1 MEVALIPAQQ
11 EEPVTAY
18 PSWTPAPR
26 PGIIPLQP
34 LTFGTILGRSFS
46 ALRHNPKVLLGFA
59 MIVQTLAYLVVTI
72 AISGI
77 AFASFSRL
85 DTVPAGTDEWD
96 AVLTGSITLTALSG
110 LVLGLLAGAV
120 GVLVQAVVISDVLHA
135 AVAEKMTLRMLWR
148 RVRPVA
154 WRLIGYTILLS
165 LAIGVV
171 VIVVGG
177 LIAVLAVAVPA
188 AAVVLGI
195 LVILAAIPISLWL
208 AVKLLL
214 VPAVII
220 VEHTSLG
227 AALSRSWRL
236 SRGRFWVILG
246 ILVLVS
252 LVFGVIA
259 QVVSIPFSFL
269 ASALS
274 VVIAPTG
281 EESTA
286 AIIGII
292 ATLGLT
298 QIVTLLIQSV
308 AVIVQSTAAGLVYID
323 CRMRHEGLDLD
334 LLEYVDRRDAGAADL
349 PDPYVVHIGR
359 AIAPRWPAAS
369 AQPAPFAPPPGYTI
383 TPPPPAQA
391 PPAAPVPP
399 PAPADGPSSAPRTG
413 PDDDQTT
420 WATPR

>member
-1 MEVALIPAQQ
+1 
-11 EEPVTAY
+11 VTAY

-59 MIVQTLAYLVVTI
+59 MVVQTIAYLVVTI
-72 AISGI
+72 AISAV

-135 AVAEKMTLRMLWR
+135 AVAEKMTLRMLWQ

-165 LAIGVV
+165 LAIGVI
-171 VIVVGG
+171 VIIVGG

-188 AAVVLGI
+188 AAVILGI
-195 LVILAAIPISLWL
+195 LVILAAIPLSLWL
-208 AVKLLL
+208 SVKLLL
-214 VPAVII
+214 VPAVLI

-227 AALSRSWRL
+227 AALGRSWRL

-246 ILVLVS
+246 IIVLVS
-252 LVFGVIA
+252 LVFGAVA

-269 ASALS
+269 ASALTT
-274 VVIAPTG
+274 VIAPTG
-281 EESTA
+281 DESAA
-286 AIIGII
+286 AIIGIV

-334 LLEYVDRRDAGAADL
+334 LLEHVDRRDAGEAGL
-349 PDPYVVHIGR
+349 PDPYLVHIGR
-359 AIAPRWPAAS
+359 AVQPRWPAAY
-369 AQPAPFAPPPGYTI
+369 AQPAPFAPPPGYVMTPQSAAVPTSASPTPATPTADPASS
-383 TPPPPAQA
+383 TPPA
-391 PPAAPVPP
+391 
-399 PAPADGPSSAPRTG
+399 G

-420 WATPR
+420 WAMPR

>member
-1 MEVALIPAQQ
+1 M
-11 EEPVTAY
+11 TAY

-59 MIVQTLAYLVVTI
+59 MVVQTVAYLVVTI

-135 AVAEKMTLRMLWR
+135 AVAEKMTLRMLWQ

-165 LAIGVV
+165 LAIGVI
-171 VIVVGG
+171 VIIVGG

-188 AAVVLGI
+188 AAVILGI
-195 LVILAAIPISLWL
+195 LVILAAIPLSLWL

-214 VPAVII
+214 VPAVLI

-227 AALSRSWRL
+227 AALGRSWRL

-252 LVFGVIA
+252 LVFGAVA

-269 ASALS
+269 ASALTT
-274 VVIAPTG
+274 VIAPTG
-281 EESTA
+281 DESAA
-286 AIIGII
+286 AIIGIV

-334 LLEYVDRRDAGAADL
+334 LLEYVDRRDAGATDL
-349 PDPYVVHIGR
+349 PDPYVVHVGR
-359 AIAPRWPAAS
+359 AAQPRWPTAYG
-369 AQPAPFAPPPGYTI
+369 QPAPFAPPPGYTI
-383 TPPPPAQA
+383 APPPAAEQTSASPAAAPPPPDQS
-391 PPAAPVPP
+391 P
-399 PAPADGPSSAPRTG
+399 PAPTAG

-420 WATPR
+420 WAMPR

>member
-1 MEVALIPAQQ
+1 M
-11 EEPVTAY
+11 TAY

-59 MIVQTLAYLVVTI
+59 MVVQTVAYLVVTI

-135 AVAEKMTLRMLWR
+135 AVAEKMTLRMLWQ

-165 LAIGVV
+165 LAIGVI
-171 VIVVGG
+171 VIIVGG

-188 AAVVLGI
+188 AAVILGI
-195 LVILAAIPISLWL
+195 LVILAAIPLSLWL

-214 VPAVII
+214 VPAVLI

-227 AALSRSWRL
+227 AALGRSWRL

-252 LVFGVIA
+252 LVFGAVA

-269 ASALS
+269 ASALTT
-274 VVIAPTG
+274 VIAPTG
-281 EESTA
+281 DESAA
-286 AIIGII
+286 AIIGIV

-334 LLEYVDRRDAGAADL
+334 LLEYVDRRDAGDTDL
-349 PDPYVVHIGR
+349 PDPYVVHVGR
-359 AIAPRWPAAS
+359 AAQPRWPTAYG
-369 AQPAPFAPPPGYTI
+369 QPAPFAPPPGYTI
-383 TPPPPAQA
+383 
-391 PPAAPVPP
+391 VPP
-399 PAPADGPSSAPRTG
+399 PAAEQTSASPAAAPPAPDQSPPAPTAG

-420 WATPR
+420 WAMPR

>member
-1 MEVALIPAQQ
+1 M
-11 EEPVTAY
+11 TAY

-59 MIVQTLAYLVVTI
+59 MVVQTVAYLVVTI

-135 AVAEKMTLRMLWR
+135 AVAEKMTLRMLWQ

-165 LAIGVV
+165 LAIGVI
-171 VIVVGG
+171 VIIVGG

-188 AAVVLGI
+188 AAVILGI

-214 VPAVII
+214 VPAVLI

-227 AALSRSWRL
+227 AALGRSWRL

-252 LVFGVIA
+252 LVFGAVA

-269 ASALS
+269 ASALTT
-274 VVIAPTG
+274 VIAPTG
-281 EESTA
+281 DESAA
-286 AIIGII
+286 AIIGIV

-334 LLEYVDRRDAGAADL
+334 LLEYVDRRDAGATDL
-349 PDPYVVHIGR
+349 PDPYVVHVGR
-359 AIAPRWPAAS
+359 AAQPRWPTAYG
-369 AQPAPFAPPPGYTI
+369 QPAPFAPPPGYTI
-383 TPPPPAQA
+383 
-391 PPAAPVPP
+391 VPP
-399 PAPADGPSSAPRTG
+399 PAAEQTSASPAAVPPAPDQSPPAPTAG

-420 WATPR
+420 WAMPR

>member
-1 MEVALIPAQQ
+1 M
-11 EEPVTAY
+11 TAY

-59 MIVQTLAYLVVTI
+59 MVVQTVAYLVVTV

-135 AVAEKMTLRMLWR
+135 AVAEKMTLRMLWQ

-165 LAIGVV
+165 LAIGVI
-171 VIVVGG
+171 VIIVGG

-188 AAVVLGI
+188 AAVILGI
-195 LVILAAIPISLWL
+195 LVILAAIPLSLWL

-214 VPAVII
+214 VPAVLI

-227 AALSRSWRL
+227 AALGRSWRL

-252 LVFGVIA
+252 LVFGAVA

-269 ASALS
+269 ASALTT
-274 VVIAPTG
+274 VIAPTG
-281 EESTA
+281 DESAA
-286 AIIGII
+286 AIIGIV

-334 LLEYVDRRDAGAADL
+334 LLEYVDRRDAGDTDL
-349 PDPYVVHIGR
+349 PDPYVVHVGR
-359 AIAPRWPAAS
+359 AAQPRWPTAYG
-369 AQPAPFAPPPGYTI
+369 QPAPFTPPPGYTI
-383 TPPPPAQA
+383 
-391 PPAAPVPP
+391 VPP
-399 PAPADGPSSAPRTG
+399 PAAEQTSASPAAAPPAPDQSPPAPTAG

-420 WATPR
+420 WAMPR

>member
-1 MEVALIPAQQ
+1 M
-11 EEPVTAY
+11 TAY

-59 MIVQTLAYLVVTI
+59 MVVQTIAYLVVTI
-72 AISGI
+72 AISAV

-135 AVAEKMTLRMLWR
+135 AVAEKMTLRMLWQ

-165 LAIGVV
+165 LAIGVI
-171 VIVVGG
+171 VIIVGG

-188 AAVVLGI
+188 AAVILGI
-195 LVILAAIPISLWL
+195 LVILAAIPLSLWL
-208 AVKLLL
+208 SVKLLL
-214 VPAVII
+214 VPAVLI

-227 AALSRSWRL
+227 AALGRSWRL

-246 ILVLVS
+246 IIVLVS
-252 LVFGVIA
+252 LVFGAVA

-269 ASALS
+269 ASALTT
-274 VVIAPTG
+274 VIAPTG
-281 EESTA
+281 DESAA
-286 AIIGII
+286 AIIGIV

-334 LLEYVDRRDAGAADL
+334 LLEHVDRRDAGEAGL
-349 PDPYVVHIGR
+349 PDPYLVHIGR
-359 AIAPRWPAAS
+359 AVQPRWPAAY
-369 AQPAPFAPPPGYTI
+369 AQPAPFAPPPGYVMTPQSAAVPTSASPTPATPTADPASS
-383 TPPPPAQA
+383 TPPA
-391 PPAAPVPP
+391 
-399 PAPADGPSSAPRTG
+399 G

-420 WATPR
+420 WAMPR

>member
-1 MEVALIPAQQ
+1 M
-11 EEPVTAY
+11 TAY

-59 MIVQTLAYLVVTI
+59 MVVQTIAYLVVTI
-72 AISGI
+72 AISGV

-135 AVAEKMTLRMLWR
+135 AVAEKMTLRMLWQR
-148 RVRPVA
+148 IRPVA
-154 WRLIGYTILLS
+154 WRLVGYTILLS
-165 LAIGVV
+165 LAIGVI
-171 VIVVGG
+171 VIIVGG

-188 AAVVLGI
+188 AAVILGI
-195 LVILAAIPISLWL
+195 LVILAAIPLSLWL
-208 AVKLLL
+208 SVKLLL
-214 VPAVII
+214 VPAVLI

-227 AALSRSWRL
+227 AALGRSWRL

-252 LVFGVIA
+252 LVFGAVA

-269 ASALS
+269 ASALTT
-274 VVIAPTG
+274 VIAPTG
-281 EESTA
+281 DESAA
-286 AIIGII
+286 AIIGIV

-334 LLEYVDRRDAGAADL
+334 LLEYVDRRDAGEAGL
-349 PDPYVVHIGR
+349 PDPYVVHVGR
-359 AIAPRWPAAS
+359 TVQPRWPAAY

-383 TPPPPAQA
+383 APATTAEPTSA
-391 PPAAPVPP
+391 PPAPVQP
-399 PAPADGPSSAPRTG
+399 PADPSSSTPPAG

-420 WATPR
+420 WAMPR

>member
-1 MEVALIPAQQ
+1 M
-11 EEPVTAY
+11 TAY

-59 MIVQTLAYLVVTI
+59 MVVQTVAYLVVTI

-135 AVAEKMTLRMLWR
+135 AVAEKMTLRMLWQ

-165 LAIGVV
+165 LAIGVI
-171 VIVVGG
+171 VIIVGG

-188 AAVVLGI
+188 AAVILGI

-214 VPAVII
+214 VPAVLI

-227 AALSRSWRL
+227 AALGRSWRL

-252 LVFGVIA
+252 LVFGAVA

-269 ASALS
+269 ASALTT
-274 VVIAPTG
+274 VIAPTG
-281 EESTA
+281 DESAA
-286 AIIGII
+286 AIIGIV

-334 LLEYVDRRDAGAADL
+334 LLEYVDRRDAGNTDL
-349 PDPYVVHIGR
+349 PDPYVVHVGR
-359 AIAPRWPAAS
+359 AAQPRWPTAYG
-369 AQPAPFAPPPGYTI
+369 QPAPFAPPPGYTI
-383 TPPPPAQA
+383 
-391 PPAAPVPP
+391 VPP
-399 PAPADGPSSAPRTG
+399 PAAEQTSASPAAVPPAPDQSPPAPTAG

-420 WATPR
+420 WAMPR

>member
-1 MEVALIPAQQ
+1 
-11 EEPVTAY
+11 VTAY

-59 MIVQTLAYLVVTI
+59 MVVQTVAYLVVTI

-135 AVAEKMTLRMLWR
+135 AVAEKMTLRMLWQ

-165 LAIGVV
+165 LAIGVI
-171 VIVVGG
+171 VIIVGG

-188 AAVVLGI
+188 AAVILGI
-195 LVILAAIPISLWL
+195 LVILAAIPLSLWL

-214 VPAVII
+214 VPAVLI

-227 AALSRSWRL
+227 AALGRSWRL

-252 LVFGVIA
+252 LVFGAVA

-269 ASALS
+269 ASALTT
-274 VVIAPTG
+274 VIAPTG
-281 EESTA
+281 DESAA
-286 AIIGII
+286 AIIGIV

-334 LLEYVDRRDAGAADL
+334 LLEYVDRRDAGDTDL
-349 PDPYVVHIGR
+349 PDPYVVHVGR
-359 AIAPRWPAAS
+359 AAQPRWPTAYG
-369 AQPAPFAPPPGYTI
+369 QPAPFAPPPGYTI
-383 TPPPPAQA
+383 
-391 PPAAPVPP
+391 VPP
-399 PAPADGPSSAPRTG
+399 PAAEQTSASPAAVPPAPDQSPPAPTAG

-420 WATPR
+420 WAMPR

>member
-1 MEVALIPAQQ
+1 M
-11 EEPVTAY
+11 TAY

-59 MIVQTLAYLVVTI
+59 MVVQTVAYLVVTI

-135 AVAEKMTLRMLWR
+135 AVAEKMTLRMLWQ

-165 LAIGVV
+165 LVIGVI
-171 VIVVGG
+171 VIIVGG

-188 AAVVLGI
+188 AAVILGI
-195 LVILAAIPISLWL
+195 LVILAAIPLSLWL

-214 VPAVII
+214 VPAVLI

-227 AALSRSWRL
+227 AALGRSWRL

-252 LVFGVIA
+252 LVFGAVA

-269 ASALS
+269 ASALTT
-274 VVIAPTG
+274 VIAPTG
-281 EESTA
+281 DESAA
-286 AIIGII
+286 AIIGIV

-334 LLEYVDRRDAGAADL
+334 LLEYVDRRDAGDTDL
-349 PDPYVVHIGR
+349 PDPYVVHVGR
-359 AIAPRWPAAS
+359 AAQPRWPTAYG
-369 AQPAPFAPPPGYTI
+369 QPAPFAPPPGYTI
-383 TPPPPAQA
+383 VPPPAAEQTSASPAAVPPAPDQA
-391 PPAAPVPP
+391 PPAPTA
-399 PAPADGPSSAPRTG
+399 G

-420 WATPR
+420 WAMPR

>member
-1 MEVALIPAQQ
+1 M
-11 EEPVTAY
+11 TAY

-59 MIVQTLAYLVVTI
+59 MVVQTVAYLVVTI

-135 AVAEKMTLRMLWR
+135 AVAEKMTLRMLWQ

-165 LAIGVV
+165 LAIGVI
-171 VIVVGG
+171 VIIVGG

-188 AAVVLGI
+188 AAVILGI
-195 LVILAAIPISLWL
+195 LVILAAIPLSLWL

-214 VPAVII
+214 VPAVLI

-227 AALSRSWRL
+227 AALGRSWRL

-252 LVFGVIA
+252 LVFGAVA

-269 ASALS
+269 ASALTT
-274 VVIAPTG
+274 VIAPTG
-281 EESTA
+281 DESAA
-286 AIIGII
+286 AIIGIV

-323 CRMRHEGLDLD
+323 CRMRHEGLDLA
-334 LLEYVDRRDAGAADL
+334 LLEYVDRRDAGATDL
-349 PDPYVVHIGR
+349 PDPYVVHVGR
-359 AIAPRWPAAS
+359 AAQPRWPTAYG
-369 AQPAPFAPPPGYTI
+369 QPAPFAPPPGYTI
-383 TPPPPAQA
+383 
-391 PPAAPVPP
+391 VPP
-399 PAPADGPSSAPRTG
+399 PAAEQTSASPAAVPPAPDQSPPAPTAG

-420 WATPR
+420 WAMPR

>member
-1 MEVALIPAQQ
+1 M
-11 EEPVTAY
+11 TAY

-59 MIVQTLAYLVVTI
+59 MVVQTVAYLVVTI

-135 AVAEKMTLRMLWR
+135 AVAEKMTLRMLWQ

-165 LAIGVV
+165 LAIGVI
-171 VIVVGG
+171 VIIVGG

-188 AAVVLGI
+188 AAVILGI
-195 LVILAAIPISLWL
+195 LVILAAIPLSLWL

-214 VPAVII
+214 VPAVLI

-227 AALSRSWRL
+227 AALGRSWRL

-252 LVFGVIA
+252 LVFGAVA

-269 ASALS
+269 ASALTT
-274 VVIAPTG
+274 VIAPTG
-281 EESTA
+281 DESAA
-286 AIIGII
+286 AIIGVV

-334 LLEYVDRRDAGAADL
+334 LLEYVDRRDAGATDL
-349 PDPYVVHIGR
+349 PDPYVVHVGR
-359 AIAPRWPAAS
+359 AAQPRWPTAYG
-369 AQPAPFAPPPGYTI
+369 QPAPFAPPPGYTI
-383 TPPPPAQA
+383 
-391 PPAAPVPP
+391 VPP
-399 PAPADGPSSAPRTG
+399 PAAEQTSASPAAVPPAPDQSPPAPTAG

-420 WATPR
+420 WAMPR

>member
-1 MEVALIPAQQ
+1 M
-11 EEPVTAY
+11 TAY

-59 MIVQTLAYLVVTI
+59 MVVQTIAYLVVTI
-72 AISGI
+72 AISAV
-77 AFASFSRL
+77 AFATFSRL

-120 GVLVQAVVISDVLHA
+120 GVLVQAVVISDVLYA
-135 AVAEKMTLRMLWR
+135 AVAEKMTLRMLWQ

-165 LAIGVV
+165 LAIGVI
-171 VIVVGG
+171 VIIVGG

-188 AAVVLGI
+188 AAVILGI
-195 LVILAAIPISLWL
+195 LVILAAIPLSLWL
-208 AVKLLL
+208 SVKLLL
-214 VPAVII
+214 VPAVLI
-220 VEHTSLG
+220 VEHTTLG
-227 AALSRSWRL
+227 AALGRSWRL

-252 LVFGVIA
+252 LVFGAVA

-269 ASALS
+269 ASALTT
-274 VVIAPTG
+274 VIAPTG
-281 EESTA
+281 DESAA
-286 AIIGII
+286 AIIGIV

-334 LLEYVDRRDAGAADL
+334 LLEYVDRRDAGEAGL
-349 PDPYVVHIGR
+349 PDPYVVHVGR
-359 AIAPRWPAAS
+359 AVQPRWPAAY
-369 AQPAPFAPPPGYTI
+369 APPAPFAPPPGYAMA
-383 TPPPPAQA
+383 PATTA
-391 PPAAPVPP
+391 EPTSA
-399 PAPADGPSSAPRTG
+399 PAPATPTADPVSSTPPAG

-420 WATPR
+420 WAMPR

>member
-1 MEVALIPAQQ
+1 M
-11 EEPVTAY
+11 TAY

-59 MIVQTLAYLVVTI
+59 MVVQTVAYLVVTI

-96 AVLTGSITLTALSG
+96 AVLPGSITLTALSG

-135 AVAEKMTLRMLWR
+135 AVAEKMTLRMLWQ

-165 LAIGVV
+165 LVIGVI
-171 VIVVGG
+171 VIIVGG

-188 AAVVLGI
+188 AAVILGI
-195 LVILAAIPISLWL
+195 LVILAAIPLSLWL

-214 VPAVII
+214 VPAVLI

-227 AALSRSWRL
+227 AALGRSWRL

-252 LVFGVIA
+252 LVFGAVA

-269 ASALS
+269 ASALTT
-274 VVIAPTG
+274 VIAPTG
-281 EESTA
+281 DESAA
-286 AIIGII
+286 AIIGIV

-334 LLEYVDRRDAGAADL
+334 LLEYVDRRDAGATAL
-349 PDPYVVHIGR
+349 PDPYVVHVGR
-359 AIAPRWPAAS
+359 AAQPRWPTAYG
-369 AQPAPFAPPPGYTI
+369 QPAPFAPPPGYTI
-383 TPPPPAQA
+383 
-391 PPAAPVPP
+391 VPP
-399 PAPADGPSSAPRTG
+399 PAAEQTSASPAAVPPAPDQSPPAPTAG

-420 WATPR
+420 WAMPR

>member
-1 MEVALIPAQQ
+1 M
-11 EEPVTAY
+11 TAY

-59 MIVQTLAYLVVTI
+59 MVVQTVAYLVVTI

-135 AVAEKMTLRMLWR
+135 AVAEKMTLRMLWQ

-165 LAIGVV
+165 LAIGVI
-171 VIVVGG
+171 VIIVGG

-188 AAVVLGI
+188 AAVILGI
-195 LVILAAIPISLWL
+195 LVILAAIPLSLWL

-214 VPAVII
+214 VPAVLI

-227 AALSRSWRL
+227 AALGRSWRL

-252 LVFGVIA
+252 LVFGAVA

-269 ASALS
+269 ASALTT
-274 VVIAPTG
+274 VIAPTG
-281 EESTA
+281 DESAA
-286 AIIGII
+286 AIIGIV

-334 LLEYVDRRDAGAADL
+334 LLEYVDRRDAGDTDL
-349 PDPYVVHIGR
+349 PDPYVVHVGR
-359 AIAPRWPAAS
+359 AAQPRWPTAYG
-369 AQPAPFAPPPGYTI
+369 QPAPFAPPPGYTI
-383 TPPPPAQA
+383 APPPAAEQTSASPAAAPPPPDQS
-391 PPAAPVPP
+391 P
-399 PAPADGPSSAPRTG
+399 PAPTAG

-420 WATPR
+420 WAMPR

>member
-1 MEVALIPAQQ
+1 M
-11 EEPVTAY
+11 TAY

-59 MIVQTLAYLVVTI
+59 MVVQTVAYLVVTI

-135 AVAEKMTLRMLWR
+135 AVAEKMTLRMLWQ

-165 LAIGVV
+165 LAIGVI
-171 VIVVGG
+171 VIIVGG

-188 AAVVLGI
+188 AAVILGI
-195 LVILAAIPISLWL
+195 LVILAAIPLSLWL

-214 VPAVII
+214 VPAVLI

-227 AALSRSWRL
+227 AALGRSWRL

-252 LVFGVIA
+252 LVFGAVA

-269 ASALS
+269 ASALTT
-274 VVIAPTG
+274 VIAPTG
-281 EESTA
+281 DESAA
-286 AIIGII
+286 AIIGIV

-308 AVIVQSTAAGLVYID
+308 AVIVQSTAAGLVYIY

-334 LLEYVDRRDAGAADL
+334 LLEYVDRRD
-349 PDPYVVHIGR
+349 
-359 AIAPRWPAAS
+359 
-369 AQPAPFAPPPGYTI
+369 
-383 TPPPPAQA
+383 
-391 PPAAPVPP
+391 
-399 PAPADGPSSAPRTG
+399 
-413 PDDDQTT
+413 
-420 WATPR
+420 

>member
-1 MEVALIPAQQ
+1 M
-11 EEPVTAY
+11 TAY

-59 MIVQTLAYLVVTI
+59 MVVQTIAYLVVTI
-72 AISGI
+72 AISAV

-135 AVAEKMTLRMLWR
+135 AVAEKMTLRMLWQ

-165 LAIGVV
+165 LAIGVI
-171 VIVVGG
+171 VIIVGG

-188 AAVVLGI
+188 AAVILGI
-195 LVILAAIPISLWL
+195 LVILAAIPLSLWL
-208 AVKLLL
+208 SVKLLL
-214 VPAVII
+214 VPAVLI

-227 AALSRSWRL
+227 AALGRSWRL

-246 ILVLVS
+246 IIVLVS
-252 LVFGVIA
+252 LVFGAVA

-269 ASALS
+269 ASALTT
-274 VVIAPTG
+274 VIAPTG
-281 EESTA
+281 DESAA
-286 AIIGII
+286 AIIGIV

-334 LLEYVDRRDAGAADL
+334 LLEYVDRRDAGEAGL

-359 AIAPRWPAAS
+359 AVQPRWPAAY
-369 AQPAPFAPPPGYTI
+369 AQPAPFAPPPGYVMTPQSAAVSTSASPTPATPTADPASS
-383 TPPPPAQA
+383 TPPA
-391 PPAAPVPP
+391 
-399 PAPADGPSSAPRTG
+399 G

-420 WATPR
+420 WAMPR

>member
-1 MEVALIPAQQ
+1 M
-11 EEPVTAY
+11 TAY

-59 MIVQTLAYLVVTI
+59 MVVQTVAYLVVTI

-135 AVAEKMTLRMLWR
+135 AVAEKMTLRMLWQ

-165 LAIGVV
+165 LAIGVI
-171 VIVVGG
+171 VIIVGG

-188 AAVVLGI
+188 AAVILGI
-195 LVILAAIPISLWL
+195 LVILAAIPLSLWL

-214 VPAVII
+214 VPAVLI

-227 AALSRSWRL
+227 AALGRSWRL

-252 LVFGVIA
+252 LVFGAVA

-269 ASALS
+269 ASALTT
-274 VVIAPTG
+274 VIAPTG
-281 EESTA
+281 DESAA
-286 AIIGII
+286 AIIGIV

-334 LLEYVDRRDAGAADL
+334 LLEYVDRRDAGNTDL
-349 PDPYVVHIGR
+349 PDPYVVHVGR
-359 AIAPRWPAAS
+359 AAQPRWPTAYG
-369 AQPAPFAPPPGYTI
+369 QPAPFAPPPGYTI
-383 TPPPPAQA
+383 
-391 PPAAPVPP
+391 VPP
-399 PAPADGPSSAPRTG
+399 PAAEQTSASPAAAPPHPDPSPPAPTAG

-420 WATPR
+420 WAMPR

>member
-1 MEVALIPAQQ
+1 M
-11 EEPVTAY
+11 TAY

-59 MIVQTLAYLVVTI
+59 MVVQTVAYLVVTI

-135 AVAEKMTLRMLWR
+135 AVAEKMTLRMLWQ

-165 LAIGVV
+165 LVIGVI
-171 VIVVGG
+171 VIIVGG

-188 AAVVLGI
+188 AAVILGI
-195 LVILAAIPISLWL
+195 LVILAAIPLSLWL

-214 VPAVII
+214 VPAVLI

-227 AALSRSWRL
+227 AALGRSWRL

-252 LVFGVIA
+252 LVFGAVA

-269 ASALS
+269 ASALTT
-274 VVIAPTG
+274 VIAPTG
-281 EESTA
+281 DESAA
-286 AIIGII
+286 AIIGIV

-334 LLEYVDRRDAGAADL
+334 LLEYVDRRDAGDTDL
-349 PDPYVVHIGR
+349 PDPYVVHVGR
-359 AIAPRWPAAS
+359 AAQPRWPTAYG
-369 AQPAPFAPPPGYTI
+369 QPAPFAPPPGYTI
-383 TPPPPAQA
+383 
-391 PPAAPVPP
+391 VPP
-399 PAPADGPSSAPRTG
+399 PAAEQTSASPAAVPPAPDQSPPAPTAG

-420 WATPR
+420 WAMPR

>member
-1 MEVALIPAQQ
+1 M
-11 EEPVTAY
+11 TAY

-59 MIVQTLAYLVVTI
+59 MVVQTVAYLVVTI

-135 AVAEKMTLRMLWR
+135 AVAEKMTLRMLWQ

-165 LAIGVV
+165 LAIGVI
-171 VIVVGG
+171 VIIVGG

-188 AAVVLGI
+188 AAVILGI
-195 LVILAAIPISLWL
+195 LVILAAIPLSLWL

-214 VPAVII
+214 VPAVLI

-227 AALSRSWRL
+227 AALGRSWRL

-252 LVFGVIA
+252 LVFGAVA

-269 ASALS
+269 ASALTT
-274 VVIAPTG
+274 VIAPTG
-281 EESTA
+281 DESAA
-286 AIIGII
+286 AIIGIV

-308 AVIVQSTAAGLVYID
+308 AVIVQSTAAGLVYIY

-334 LLEYVDRRDAGAADL
+334 LLEYVDRRDAGDTDL
-349 PDPYVVHIGR
+349 PDPYVVHVGR
-359 AIAPRWPAAS
+359 AAQPRWPTAYG
-369 AQPAPFAPPPGYTI
+369 QPAPFAPPPGYTI
-383 TPPPPAQA
+383 
-391 PPAAPVPP
+391 VPP
-399 PAPADGPSSAPRTG
+399 PAAEQTSASPAAVPPAPDQSPPAPTAG

-420 WATPR
+420 WAMPR

>member
-1 MEVALIPAQQ
+1 M
-11 EEPVTAY
+11 TAY

-59 MIVQTLAYLVVTI
+59 MVVQTVAYLVVTI

-135 AVAEKMTLRMLWR
+135 AVAEKMTLRMLWQ

-165 LAIGVV
+165 LAIGVI
-171 VIVVGG
+171 VIIVGG

-188 AAVVLGI
+188 AAVILGI
-195 LVILAAIPISLWL
+195 LVILAAIPLSLWL

-214 VPAVII
+214 VPAVLI

-227 AALSRSWRL
+227 AALGRSWRL

-252 LVFGVIA
+252 LVFGAVA

-269 ASALS
+269 ASALTT
-274 VVIAPTG
+274 VIAPTG
-281 EESTA
+281 DESAA
-286 AIIGII
+286 AIIGIV

-334 LLEYVDRRDAGAADL
+334 LLEYVDRRDAGDTDL
-349 PDPYVVHIGR
+349 PDPYVVHVGR
-359 AIAPRWPAAS
+359 AAQPRWPTAYG
-369 AQPAPFAPPPGYTI
+369 QPAPFAPPPGYTI
-383 TPPPPAQA
+383 VL
-391 PPAAPVPP
+391 PPAAEQTSASPAAVP
-399 PAPADGPSSAPRTG
+399 PAPDQSPPAPTAG

-420 WATPR
+420 WAMPR

>member
-1 MEVALIPAQQ
+1 M
-11 EEPVTAY
+11 TAY

-59 MIVQTLAYLVVTI
+59 MVVQTVAYLVVTI

-135 AVAEKMTLRMLWR
+135 AVAEKMTLRMLWQ

-165 LAIGVV
+165 LAIGVI
-171 VIVVGG
+171 VIIVGG

-188 AAVVLGI
+188 AAVILGI
-195 LVILAAIPISLWL
+195 LVILAAIPLSLWL

-214 VPAVII
+214 VPAVLI

-227 AALSRSWRL
+227 AALGRSWRL

-252 LVFGVIA
+252 LVFGAVA

-269 ASALS
+269 ASALTT
-274 VVIAPTG
+274 VIAPTG
-281 EESTA
+281 DESAA
-286 AIIGII
+286 AIIGIV

-334 LLEYVDRRDAGAADL
+334 LLEYVDRRDAGATDL
-349 PDPYVVHIGR
+349 PDPYVVHVGR
-359 AIAPRWPAAS
+359 AAQPRWPTAYG
-369 AQPAPFAPPPGYTI
+369 QPAPFAPPPGYTI
-383 TPPPPAQA
+383 
-391 PPAAPVPP
+391 VPP
-399 PAPADGPSSAPRTG
+399 PAAEQTSASPAAVPPAPDQSPPAPTAG

-420 WATPR
+420 WAMPR

>member
-1 MEVALIPAQQ
+1 M
-11 EEPVTAY
+11 TAY

-59 MIVQTLAYLVVTI
+59 MVVQTVAYLVVTI

-135 AVAEKMTLRMLWR
+135 AVAEKMTLRMLWQ

-165 LAIGVV
+165 LAIGVI
-171 VIVVGG
+171 VIIVGG

-188 AAVVLGI
+188 AAVILGI
-195 LVILAAIPISLWL
+195 LVILAAIPLSLWL

-214 VPAVII
+214 VPAVLI

-227 AALSRSWRL
+227 AALGRSWRL

-252 LVFGVIA
+252 LVFGAVA

-269 ASALS
+269 ASALTT
-274 VVIAPTG
+274 VIAPTG
-281 EESTA
+281 DESAA
-286 AIIGII
+286 AIIGIV

-323 CRMRHEGLDLD
+323 CRMRHEGLDLA
-334 LLEYVDRRDAGAADL
+334 LLEYVDRRDAGDTDL
-349 PDPYVVHIGR
+349 PDPYVVHVGR
-359 AIAPRWPAAS
+359 AAQPRWPTAYG
-369 AQPAPFAPPPGYTI
+369 QPAPFAPPPGYTI
-383 TPPPPAQA
+383 
-391 PPAAPVPP
+391 VPP
-399 PAPADGPSSAPRTG
+399 PAAEQTSASPAAVPPAPDQSPPAPTAG

-420 WATPR
+420 WAMPR

>member
-1 MEVALIPAQQ
+1 M
-11 EEPVTAY
+11 TAY

-59 MIVQTLAYLVVTI
+59 MVVQTVAYLVVTI

-135 AVAEKMTLRMLWR
+135 AVAEKMTLRMLWQ

-165 LAIGVV
+165 LAIGVI
-171 VIVVGG
+171 VIIVGG

-188 AAVVLGI
+188 AAVILGI
-195 LVILAAIPISLWL
+195 LVILAAIPLSLWL

-214 VPAVII
+214 VPAVLI

-227 AALSRSWRL
+227 AALGRSWRL

-252 LVFGVIA
+252 LVFGAVA

-269 ASALS
+269 ASALTT
-274 VVIAPTG
+274 VIAPTG
-281 EESTA
+281 DESAA
-286 AIIGII
+286 AIIGIV

-308 AVIVQSTAAGLVYID
+308 AVIVQSPAAGLVYID

-334 LLEYVDRRDAGAADL
+334 LLEYVDRRDAGATDL
-349 PDPYVVHIGR
+349 PDPYVVHVGR
-359 AIAPRWPAAS
+359 AAQPRWPTAYG
-369 AQPAPFAPPPGYTI
+369 QPAPFAPPPGYTI
-383 TPPPPAQA
+383 APPPAAEQTSASPAAA
-391 PPAAPVPP
+391 PPAPDQSP
-399 PAPADGPSSAPRTG
+399 PAPTAG

-420 WATPR
+420 WAMPR

>member
-1 MEVALIPAQQ
+1 M
-11 EEPVTAY
+11 TAY

-59 MIVQTLAYLVVTI
+59 MVVQTIAYLVVTI
-72 AISGI
+72 AISGV

-135 AVAEKMTLRMLWR
+135 AVAEKMTLRMLWQ

-154 WRLIGYTILLS
+154 WRLVGYTILLS
-165 LAIGVV
+165 LAIGVIV
-171 VIVVGG
+171 VIVGG

-188 AAVVLGI
+188 AAIILGI
-195 LVILAAIPISLWL
+195 LVVLAAIPLSLWL

-214 VPAVII
+214 VPAVLI

-227 AALSRSWRL
+227 AALARSWRL

-252 LVFGVIA
+252 LVFGAVA

-269 ASALS
+269 ASALTT
-274 VVIAPTG
+274 VIAPTG
-281 EESTA
+281 DESAA
-286 AIIGII
+286 AIIGIV

-334 LLEYVDRRDAGAADL
+334 LLEYVDRRDAGEAGL

-359 AIAPRWPAAS
+359 TVQPRSPAAYP
-369 AQPAPFAPPPGYTI
+369 QPAPFAPPPGYTLA
-383 TPPPPAQA
+383 PPPAA
-391 PPAAPVPP
+391 EPTPARTAPVTPPA
-399 PAPADGPSSAPRTG
+399 DPSSSTPPTG
-413 PDDDQTT
+413 PDDDRTT
-420 WATPR
+420 WAMPR

>member
-1 MEVALIPAQQ
+1 
-11 EEPVTAY
+11 VTAY

-59 MIVQTLAYLVVTI
+59 MVVQTVAYLVVTI

-135 AVAEKMTLRMLWR
+135 AVAEKMTLRMLWQ

-165 LAIGVV
+165 LAIGVI
-171 VIVVGG
+171 VIIVGG

-188 AAVVLGI
+188 AAVILGI
-195 LVILAAIPISLWL
+195 LVILAAIPLSLWL

-214 VPAVII
+214 VPAVLI

-227 AALSRSWRL
+227 AALGRSWRL

-252 LVFGVIA
+252 LVFGAVA

-269 ASALS
+269 ASALTT
-274 VVIAPTG
+274 VIAPTG
-281 EESTA
+281 DESAA
-286 AIIGII
+286 AIIGIV

-334 LLEYVDRRDAGAADL
+334 LLEYVDRRDAGNTDL
-349 PDPYVVHIGR
+349 PDPYVVHVGR
-359 AIAPRWPAAS
+359 AAQPRWPTAYG
-369 AQPAPFAPPPGYTI
+369 QPAPFAPPPGYTI
-383 TPPPPAQA
+383 
-391 PPAAPVPP
+391 VPP
-399 PAPADGPSSAPRTG
+399 PAAEQTSASPAAVPPAPDQSPPAPTAG

-420 WATPR
+420 WAMPR

>member
-1 MEVALIPAQQ
+1 M
-11 EEPVTAY
+11 TAY

-59 MIVQTLAYLVVTI
+59 MVVQTIVYLVVTV

-85 DTVPAGTDEWD
+85 DTVPTGTDEWD
-96 AVLTGSITLTALSG
+96 AVLTGSITLTALAG

-135 AVAEKMTLRMLWR
+135 AVAEKMTLRMLWK

-165 LAIGVV
+165 LAIGVLV
-171 VIVVGG
+171 VVVGG
-177 LIAVLAVAVPA
+177 LIVVLAAAVPA

-195 LVILAAIPISLWL
+195 LVVLAAIPISLWL

-214 VPAVII
+214 VPAVLI

-227 AALSRSWRL
+227 TALARSWRL
-236 SRGRFWVILG
+236 TRGRFWVILG

-252 LVFGVIA
+252 LVFGAVA
-259 QVVSIPFSFL
+259 QIVSIPFSFL

-274 VVIAPTG
+274 AVIAPTG
-281 EESTA
+281 DPNAT
-286 AIIGII
+286 AIIGIV

-334 LLEYVDRRDAGAADL
+334 LLEYVDRRDAGASDL
-349 PDPYVVHIGR
+349 SDPYVVHIGR
-359 AIAPRWPAAS
+359 AVPPRWPAA
-369 AQPAPFAPPPGYTI
+369 PAPPPSPAPPAGYPVPPPGY
-383 TPPPPAQA
+383 
-391 PPAAPVPP
+391 PVPP
-399 PAPADGPSSAPRTG
+399 PAPAAPTAASADPAPDRAAGSDPAPDPDSG
-413 PDDDQTT
+413 PDGDHTT

>member
-1 MEVALIPAQQ
+1 M
-11 EEPVTAY
+11 TAY

-59 MIVQTLAYLVVTI
+59 MVVQTVAYLVVTI

-135 AVAEKMTLRMLWR
+135 AVAEKMTLRMLWQ

-165 LAIGVV
+165 LAIGVI
-171 VIVVGG
+171 VIIVGG

-188 AAVVLGI
+188 AAVILGI
-195 LVILAAIPISLWL
+195 LVILAAIPLSLWL

-214 VPAVII
+214 VPAVLI

-227 AALSRSWRL
+227 AALGRSWRL

-252 LVFGVIA
+252 LVFGAVA

-269 ASALS
+269 ASALTT
-274 VVIAPTG
+274 VIAPTG
-281 EESTA
+281 DESAA
-286 AIIGII
+286 AIIGIV

-334 LLEYVDRRDAGAADL
+334 LLEYVDRRDAGNTDL
-349 PDPYVVHIGR
+349 PDPYVVHVGR
-359 AIAPRWPAAS
+359 AAQPRWPTAYG
-369 AQPAPFAPPPGYTI
+369 QPAPFAPPPGYTI
-383 TPPPPAQA
+383 
-391 PPAAPVPP
+391 VPP
-399 PAPADGPSSAPRTG
+399 PAAEQTSASPAAVPPAPDQSPPAPTAG

-420 WATPR
+420 WAMPR

>member
-1 MEVALIPAQQ
+1 
-11 EEPVTAY
+11 VTAY

-59 MIVQTLAYLVVTI
+59 MVVQTVAYLVVTI

-135 AVAEKMTLRMLWR
+135 AVAEKMTLRMLWQ

-165 LAIGVV
+165 LAIGVI
-171 VIVVGG
+171 VIIVGG

-188 AAVVLGI
+188 AAVILGI
-195 LVILAAIPISLWL
+195 LVILAAIPLSLWL

-214 VPAVII
+214 VPAVLI

-227 AALSRSWRL
+227 AALGRSWRL

-252 LVFGVIA
+252 LVFGAVA

-269 ASALS
+269 ASALTT
-274 VVIAPTG
+274 VIAPTG
-281 EESTA
+281 DESAA
-286 AIIGII
+286 AIIGIV

-334 LLEYVDRRDAGAADL
+334 LLEYVDRRDAGATEL
-349 PDPYVVHIGR
+349 PDPYVVHVGR
-359 AIAPRWPAAS
+359 AAQPRWPTAYG
-369 AQPAPFAPPPGYTI
+369 QPAPFAPPPGYTI
-383 TPPPPAQA
+383 APPPAAEQTSASPAAAPPPPDQS
-391 PPAAPVPP
+391 P
-399 PAPADGPSSAPRTG
+399 PAPTAG

-420 WATPR
+420 WAMPR

>member
-1 MEVALIPAQQ
+1 M
-11 EEPVTAY
+11 TAY

-59 MIVQTLAYLVVTI
+59 MVVQTVAYLVVTI

-135 AVAEKMTLRMLWR
+135 AVAEKMTLRMLWQ

-165 LAIGVV
+165 LAIGVI
-171 VIVVGG
+171 VIIVGG

-188 AAVVLGI
+188 AAVILGI
-195 LVILAAIPISLWL
+195 LVILAAIPLSLWL

-214 VPAVII
+214 VPAVLI

-227 AALSRSWRL
+227 AALGRSWRL

-252 LVFGVIA
+252 LVFGAVA

-269 ASALS
+269 ASALTT
-274 VVIAPTG
+274 VIAPTG
-281 EESTA
+281 DESAA
-286 AIIGII
+286 AIIGIV

-334 LLEYVDRRDAGAADL
+334 LLEYVDRRDAGATDL
-349 PDPYVVHIGR
+349 PDPYVVHVGR
-359 AIAPRWPAAS
+359 AAQPRWPTAYG
-369 AQPAPFAPPPGYTI
+369 QPAPFAPPPGYTI
-383 TPPPPAQA
+383 
-391 PPAAPVPP
+391 VPP
-399 PAPADGPSSAPRTG
+399 PAAEQTSASPAAAPPAPDQSPPAPTAG

-420 WATPR
+420 WAMPR

>member
-1 MEVALIPAQQ
+1 M
-11 EEPVTAY
+11 TAY

-59 MIVQTLAYLVVTI
+59 MVVQTIAYLVVTI
-72 AISGI
+72 AISAV

-135 AVAEKMTLRMLWR
+135 AVAEKMTLRMLWQ

-165 LAIGVV
+165 LAIGVI
-171 VIVVGG
+171 VIIVGG

-188 AAVVLGI
+188 AAVILGI
-195 LVILAAIPISLWL
+195 LVILAAIPLSLWL
-208 AVKLLL
+208 SVKLLL
-214 VPAVII
+214 VPAVLI

-227 AALSRSWRL
+227 AALGRSWRL

-246 ILVLVS
+246 IIVLVS
-252 LVFGVIA
+252 LVFGAVA

-269 ASALS
+269 ASALTT
-274 VVIAPTG
+274 VIAPTG
-281 EESTA
+281 DESAA
-286 AIIGII
+286 AIIGIV

-334 LLEYVDRRDAGAADL
+334 LLEYVDRRDAGEAGL

-359 AIAPRWPAAS
+359 AAQPRWPAAY
-369 AQPAPFAPPPGYTI
+369 AQPAPFAPPPGHVMTPQSAAVPTSASPTPATPTADPASS
-383 TPPPPAQA
+383 TPPA
-391 PPAAPVPP
+391 
-399 PAPADGPSSAPRTG
+399 G

-420 WATPR
+420 WAMPR

>member
-1 MEVALIPAQQ
+1 M
-11 EEPVTAY
+11 TAY

-59 MIVQTLAYLVVTI
+59 MVVQTIAYLVVTI
-72 AISGI
+72 AISAV

-135 AVAEKMTLRMLWR
+135 AVAEKMTLRMLWQ

-165 LAIGVV
+165 LAIGVI
-171 VIVVGG
+171 VIIVGG

-188 AAVVLGI
+188 AAVILGI
-195 LVILAAIPISLWL
+195 LVILAAIPLSLWL
-208 AVKLLL
+208 SVKLLL
-214 VPAVII
+214 VPAVLI

-227 AALSRSWRL
+227 AALGRSWRL

-246 ILVLVS
+246 IIVLVS
-252 LVFGVIA
+252 LVFGAVA

-269 ASALS
+269 ASALTT
-274 VVIAPTG
+274 VIAPTG
-281 EESTA
+281 DESAA
-286 AIIGII
+286 AIIGIV

-334 LLEYVDRRDAGAADL
+334 LLEYVDRRDAGEAGL

-359 AIAPRWPAAS
+359 AVQPRWPAAY
-369 AQPAPFAPPPGYTI
+369 AQPAPFAPPPGYVMTPQSAAVSTSASPTPAPPTADPASS
-383 TPPPPAQA
+383 TPPA
-391 PPAAPVPP
+391 
-399 PAPADGPSSAPRTG
+399 G

-420 WATPR
+420 WAMPR

>member
-1 MEVALIPAQQ
+1 M
-11 EEPVTAY
+11 TAY

-46 ALRHNPKVLLGFA
+46 ALRHNPKGLLGFA
-59 MIVQTLAYLVVTI
+59 MVVQTVAYLVVTI

-135 AVAEKMTLRMLWR
+135 AVAEKMTLRMLWQ

-165 LAIGVV
+165 LAIGVI
-171 VIVVGG
+171 VIIVGG

-188 AAVVLGI
+188 AAVILGI
-195 LVILAAIPISLWL
+195 LVILAAIPLSLWL

-214 VPAVII
+214 VPAVLI

-227 AALSRSWRL
+227 AALGRSWRL

-252 LVFGVIA
+252 LVFGAVA

-269 ASALS
+269 ASALTT
-274 VVIAPTG
+274 VIAPTG
-281 EESTA
+281 DESAA
-286 AIIGII
+286 AIIGIV

-334 LLEYVDRRDAGAADL
+334 LLEYVDRRDAGNTDL
-349 PDPYVVHIGR
+349 PDPYVVHVGR
-359 AIAPRWPAAS
+359 AAQPRWPTAYG
-369 AQPAPFAPPPGYTI
+369 QPAPFAPPPGYTI
-383 TPPPPAQA
+383 
-391 PPAAPVPP
+391 VPP
-399 PAPADGPSSAPRTG
+399 PAAEQTSASPAAVPPAPDQSPPAPTAG

-420 WATPR
+420 WAMPR

>member
-1 MEVALIPAQQ
+1 M
-11 EEPVTAY
+11 TAY

-59 MIVQTLAYLVVTI
+59 MVVQTIAYLVVTI
-72 AISGI
+72 AISAV

-135 AVAEKMTLRMLWR
+135 AVAEKMTLRMLWQ

-165 LAIGVV
+165 LAIGVI
-171 VIVVGG
+171 VIIVGG

-188 AAVVLGI
+188 AAVILGI
-195 LVILAAIPISLWL
+195 LVILAAIPLSLWL
-208 AVKLLL
+208 SVKLLL
-214 VPAVII
+214 VPAVLI

-227 AALSRSWRL
+227 AALGRSWRL

-246 ILVLVS
+246 IIVLVS
-252 LVFGVIA
+252 LVFGAVA

-269 ASALS
+269 ASALTT
-274 VVIAPTG
+274 VIAPTG
-281 EESTA
+281 DESAA
-286 AIIGII
+286 AIIGIV

-298 QIVTLLIQSV
+298 QIVTLLIHSV

-334 LLEYVDRRDAGAADL
+334 LLEYVDRRDAGEAGL

-359 AIAPRWPAAS
+359 AVQPRWPAAY
-369 AQPAPFAPPPGYTI
+369 AQPAPFAPPPGYVMTPQSAGVPTSASPTPATPTADPASS
-383 TPPPPAQA
+383 TPPA
-391 PPAAPVPP
+391 
-399 PAPADGPSSAPRTG
+399 G

-420 WATPR
+420 WAMPR

>member
-1 MEVALIPAQQ
+1 
-11 EEPVTAY
+11 VTAY

-59 MIVQTLAYLVVTI
+59 MVVQTVAYLVVTI

-135 AVAEKMTLRMLWR
+135 AVAEKMTLRMLWQ

-165 LAIGVV
+165 LAIGVI
-171 VIVVGG
+171 VIIVGG

-188 AAVVLGI
+188 AAVILGI
-195 LVILAAIPISLWL
+195 LVILAAIPLSLWL

-214 VPAVII
+214 VPAVLI

-227 AALSRSWRL
+227 AALGRSWRL

-252 LVFGVIA
+252 LVFGAVA

-269 ASALS
+269 ASALTT
-274 VVIAPTG
+274 VIAPTG
-281 EESTA
+281 DESAA
-286 AIIGII
+286 AIIGVV

-334 LLEYVDRRDAGAADL
+334 LLEYVDRRDAGDTDL
-349 PDPYVVHIGR
+349 PDPYVVHVGR
-359 AIAPRWPAAS
+359 AAQPRWPTAYG
-369 AQPAPFAPPPGYTI
+369 QPAPFAPPPGYTI
-383 TPPPPAQA
+383 
-391 PPAAPVPP
+391 VPP
-399 PAPADGPSSAPRTG
+399 PAAEQTSASPAAVPPAPDQSPPAPTAG

-420 WATPR
+420 WAMPR